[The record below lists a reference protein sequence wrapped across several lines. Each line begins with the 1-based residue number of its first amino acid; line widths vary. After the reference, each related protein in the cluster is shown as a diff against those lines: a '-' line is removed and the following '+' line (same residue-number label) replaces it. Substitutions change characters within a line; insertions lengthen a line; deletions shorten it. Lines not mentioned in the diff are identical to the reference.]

1 MSSRTGHP
9 FVFEAGRCTRHTQP
23 RRRNKRP
30 PKPASVRRGTPRL
43 VAPSPWVGGVPEGD
57 RGGAVKMFQ
66 QHRTRVE
73 EVLYEK
79 VATVWAWLEVHG
91 WLALAVLIAIALA
104 WPYVLAGYSRMRSKA
119 NAPSEF
125 HTLRC
130 LVHRSGGHSGGWL
143 GGAMPREDAGGRGG
157 ARDVAGQDGC
167 VGVGDAWGGSWLSK
181 AGEGSV
187 LVLVARGTF
196 G

>member
-1 MSSRTGHP
+1 LY
-9 FVFEAGRCTRHTQP
+9 VFEASTRDTQP
-23 RRRNKRP
+23 PVATYVRRNPR
-30 PKPASVRRGTPRL
+30 ASAAGLLASSRAVSAGWGACLRVTG
-43 VAPSPWVGGVPEGD
+43 AGGS
-57 RGGAVKMFQ
+57 MFQ